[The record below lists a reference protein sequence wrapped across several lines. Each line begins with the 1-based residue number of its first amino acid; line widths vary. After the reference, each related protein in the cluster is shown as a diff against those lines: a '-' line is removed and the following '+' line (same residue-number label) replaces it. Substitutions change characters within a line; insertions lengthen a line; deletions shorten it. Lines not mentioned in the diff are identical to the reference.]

1 MHSHHEV
8 CRPAQ
13 ASAKA
18 SLRFRKA
25 NPILPQTLAAFSP
38 EPVSFPSATAKSDGH
53 QLQDHHQGLEGEVV
67 EEEEAESGRDAP
79 ANGDAHEENGEQKVE
94 VRQVRRG
101 WRGG

>member
-1 MHSHHEV
+1 M
-8 CRPAQ
+8 
-13 ASAKA
+13 A

-38 EPVSFPSATAKSDGH
+38 EPVSFSSATGKSDGH
-53 QLQDHHQGLEGEVV
+53 QLQDHHQGLEGEDV
-67 EEEEAESGRDAP
+67 EEEAESGRDAP
-79 ANGDAHEENGEQKVE
+79 ANGDAHEENGEWEVE